1 VFKLVPDTIPATSN
15 PAASSRRLLL
25 WLVFGV
31 VVLNVVLFLKFGLN
45 QKPSQPLGGPPTNST
60 APVTA
65 TNASQKWRL

>member
-1 VFKLVPDTIPATSN
+1 MPDTIPATSN
-15 PAASSRRLLL
+15 PAASSRKLLF

-31 VVLNVVLFLKFGLN
+31 VVLNLVLFLKFGLN
-45 QKPSQPLGGPPTNST
+45 QKPSQPLGEPATNSI